1 MRSPYSRWATALALL
16 VGAPAFATAQAP
28 PTVYQVNSVADDS
41 NAQDAMPGDGVCADA
56 NDRCTLRAAVTEA
69 NYTSGVVYINLP
81 GQLPGGNSGAYT
93 LARVAPN
100 DVDDTFENANAFGDL
115 DIGLRQDSTA
125 ALFDS
130 LAIRGTGTPG
140 PSLTISPN
148 DRVVDIHGLSGAAV
162 SITRVTISGG
172 NSRPGK
178 NGSDAGVEGIDGV
191 DGADGGGIRI
201 TEGATVVLDQM
212 SINNNKTGSGGN
224 GASPSSGSGIKGG
237 GAGSG
242 GNGAGI
248 ANFGVL
254 TLSRSF
260 VAQNTTGDAGGPAS
274 GLQNGASGAD
284 GGDGG
289 AGGSGAGVY
298 NEGTLT
304 VEDVTITGNL
314 AGSPSA
320 GATGLGDGFT
330 GAEGE
335 GGAGGGL
342 ATVNGGTVTISGSLV
357 ADNTAGDDT
366 ENAKQPGSDLYDGS
380 IADDDEGGFGSDT
393 NAGPNPF
400 DSPGTFT
407 TEGYNLIGS
416 NNSVDGFFPASGGP
430 ASYNA
435 NDDIVGSGQEDDP
448 ARIDPMITG
457 ANRNETYAV
466 TAYVIGASSPAVDAG
481 DPARTD
487 STADGR
493 GFLRPVDGDGDGT
506 ARIDIGAFE
515 DDSQPLTAT
524 LVVNELDTITTPAG
538 EDDEAEFIEV
548 KNNGAFVAQLAD
560 YALVLFGPN
569 GSAYRSLNLQGEL
582 APGGVYT
589 IGDPGVMGVDRVA
602 FSGLSDDIVDND
614 GAIGLYRGKASD
626 YPVGAAAGQNAD
638 TRVDVLVYENTESG
652 SRIMDAGSL
661 ADAFGLSEDDIA
673 TGDDDGNSIQ
683 RNPDGSFS
691 AGAPTAGS
699 DGGDPDQNNFTGAI
713 IDSTV
718 PETVPAGGARFRIG
732 VEGTNN
738 FDSSQ
743 RFTIFLRLIRPDGS
757 QSIEFRG
764 EVKPRPGQTASA
776 NLPVRVRSQAA
787 AGTYTVQL
795 LVALGSADTPETLLD
810 EASFAKEGDALRSGP
825 IGKDDGVEVGEAAWA
840 YSSVDAEEEIAATA
854 FTVGTAYP
862 NPSTGRVQVDVRAGA
877 QQAVTAEVFDVLGRL
892 VQATAPVQASA
903 QGATRLE
910 VDGLAP
916 GLYLLRVTGTD
927 AQHTQRITVAR

>member
-1 MRSPYSRWATALALL
+1 MRTSLLSWVPALALAL
-16 VGAPAFATAQAP
+16 GAPALAAQS

-81 GQLPGGNSGAYT
+81 GQLAGGNSGAYT

-100 DVDDTFENANAFGDL
+100 DVDNTFENLNQYGDL

-148 DRVVDIHGLSGAAV
+148 DRVVDIHGLGDLAV
-162 SITRVTISGG
+162 SITRVTITGG

-178 NGSDAGVEGIDGV
+178 NGSDEGVDGIDGL

-212 SINNNKTGSGGN
+212 SINNNATGSGGN
-224 GASPSSGSGIKGG
+224 GSNPQSGEGVQG
-237 GAGSG
+237 GAAGDG
-242 GNGAGI
+242 GNGGGI

-254 TLSRSF
+254 TITRSF
-260 VAQNTTGDAGGPAS
+260 VAQNTAGDAGGPAG

-289 AGGSGAGVY
+289 AGGSGAGIY

-304 VEDVTITGNL
+304 VEDATVFGNL

-320 GATGLGDGFT
+320 GAAGLGDGVS

-335 GGAGGGL
+335 GGAGGGI
-342 ATVNGGTVTISGSLV
+342 ATVNGGTATLSGSIV
-357 ADNTAGDDT
+357 AGNTAGDDT

-400 DSPGTFT
+400 TAGTFVSD
-407 TEGYNLIGS
+407 GYNLIGS

-430 ASYNA
+430 DSYNA
-435 NDDIVGSGQEDDP
+435 NDDIVGSGQGDDP
-448 ARIDPMITG
+448 ARIDPAITG
-457 ANRNETYAV
+457 SNLNETYAV

-515 DDSQPLTAT
+515 DESQPLTAT
-524 LVVNELDTITTPAG
+524 LVVNELDSITPPSD
-538 EDDEAEFIEV
+538 EQDEAEFIEI
-548 KNNGAFVAQLAD
+548 KNDGAFVAQLAD
-560 YALVLFGPN
+560 YALVLYGPD

-582 APGGVYT
+582 APGDVYT
-589 IGDPGVMGVDRVA
+589 VSDPGVTGANQVA
-602 FSGLSDDIVDND
+602 FSGASDDIVDND
-614 GAIGLYRGKASD
+614 GAIGLYNGKASD

-652 SRIMDAGSL
+652 SRMMDAGSL
-661 ADAFGLSEDDIA
+661 ADAFNVSEDDIA

-683 RNPDGSFS
+683 RNPDGSYS
-691 AGAPTAGS
+691 AGPPTAGD
-699 DGGDPDQNNFTGAI
+699 DGGDPDQNNFTGRI
-713 IDSTV
+713 IDG
-718 PETVPAGGARFRIG
+718 TVPATIPEDGLRFRVG

-738 FDSSQ
+738 FEDGQ
-743 RFTIFLRLIRPDGS
+743 RFTVFIRLIRPDGS

-764 EVKPRPGQTASA
+764 EVKPRAGQTASA
-776 NLPVRVRSQAA
+776 NLPVRVRSRAA
-787 AGTYTVQL
+787 AGEYTVQF
-795 LVALGSADTPETLLD
+795 LVALGSAGTPETLLD
-810 EASFAKEGDALRSGP
+810 EATFVKEGDATRTGP
-825 IGKDDGVEVGEAAWA
+825 IGKDDGVEVGEAEWA
-840 YSSVDAEEEIAATA
+840 YSTVAEDEPAEPGLFA
-854 FTVGTAYP
+854 VSTAYP
-862 NPSTGRVQVDVRAGA
+862 NPSTGTVQIDVRVGDE
-877 QQAVTAEVFDVLGRL
+877 QVVRAEVFDVLGRL
-892 VQATAPVQASA
+892 VQTPAPVAVQRA
-903 QGATRLE
+903 ATVR
-910 VDGLAP
+910 VDGLSP
-916 GLYLLRVTGTD
+916 GLYVVRVRGERE
-927 AQHTQRITVAR
+927 QHTQRITVVR

>member
-1 MRSPYSRWATALALL
+1 MRTPLSRWAAALAVAL
-16 VGAPAFATAQAP
+16 GAPALAAQPA

-56 NDRCTLRAAVTEA
+56 NGRCTLRAAVTEA
-69 NYTSGVVYINLP
+69 NYTSGTVYINLP
-81 GQLPGGNSGAYT
+81 GQLAGGNSGAYT

-100 DVDDTFENANAFGDL
+100 DVDNTFEDANQFGDL

-140 PSLTISPN
+140 PSLTVSPN
-148 DRVVDIHGLSGAAV
+148 DRVVDIHGLGNIAV

-178 NGSDAGVEGIDGV
+178 NGSDAGVAGIDGL

-212 SINNNKTGSGGN
+212 SINNNATGSGGN
-224 GASPSSGSGIKGG
+224 GASPSSGPAAGG
-237 GAGSG
+237 AAGSG

-254 TLSRSF
+254 TIRRSF
-260 VAQNTTGDAGGPAS
+260 VAQNTAGDAGSAAAGIQAS
-274 GLQNGASGAD
+274 ASGAD

-289 AGGSGAGVY
+289 AGGSGAGIY

-304 VEDVTITGNL
+304 AEDVTVFGNL

-320 GATGLGDGFT
+320 GAAGQGDGAT

-335 GGAGGGL
+335 GGAGGGI
-342 ATVNGGTVTISGSLV
+342 ATVNGGTATLSGSLV
-357 ADNTAGDDT
+357 AGNTAGDDT

-407 TEGYNLIGS
+407 TEGYNLVGT

-430 ASYNA
+430 DAYNA
-435 NDDIVGSGQEDDP
+435 NNDIVGTGQQDDP
-448 ARIDPMITG
+448 SRIDPNVTG
-457 ANRNETYAV
+457 ANLNQTFAV
-466 TAYVIGASSPAVDAG
+466 TAYQIGASSPAVDAG

-493 GFLRPVDGDGDGT
+493 GFLRPADGDGDGQK
-506 ARIDIGAFE
+506 RIDIGAFE
-515 DDSQPLTAT
+515 RDSQPLTAT
-524 LVVNELDTITTPAG
+524 LVVNELDSITPPSG

-548 KNNGAFVAQLAD
+548 KNIGAFVAQLAD
-560 YALVLFGPN
+560 YALVLYGAD
-569 GSAYRSLNLQGEL
+569 GSAYRSINLQGEL

-589 IGDPGVMGVDRVA
+589 VGDPGVMGVDQAV
-602 FSGLSDDIVDND
+602 FSGLPDDVRDND
-614 GAIGLYRGKASD
+614 GAVGIYRGKASD

-652 SRIMDAGSL
+652 SRSMLDAGSL
-661 ADAFGLSEDDIA
+661 ADAFGQSEDDIA

-691 AGAPTAGS
+691 AGPPTAGA
-699 DGGDPDQNNFTGAI
+699 DGGDPDQNNFTGNIVDA
-713 IDSTV
+713 
-718 PETVPAGGARFRIG
+718 TVPASIPAGGERFRVGI
-732 VEGTNN
+732 EGTNN
-738 FDSSQ
+738 FEDGQ
-743 RFTIFLRLIRPDGS
+743 RFTVFLRLIRPDGS
-757 QSIEFRG
+757 QQIKFRG
-764 EVKPRPGQTASA
+764 EVKPRAGQTASA
-776 NLPVRVRSQAA
+776 NVPVRVRANA
-787 AGTYTVQL
+787 PAGEYTIQF
-795 LVALGSADTPETLLD
+795 LVALGSASTPETLLD
-810 EASFAKEGDALRSGP
+810 EATFTKEGDAARTGA
-825 IGKDDGVEVGEAAWA
+825 IGQDDGVEIGEAEWT
-840 YSSVDAEEEIAATA
+840 YSTVAEDEAADASTFA
-854 FTVGTAYP
+854 VGAAYP
-862 NPSTGRVQVDVRAGA
+862 NPSTGRVRVDVRVGTE
-877 QQAVTAEVFDVLGRL
+877 QAVTAEVFDVLGRL
-892 VQATAPVQASA
+892 VQVTVPTRASA
-903 QGATRLE
+903 QRATSLE
-910 VDGLAP
+910 IDGLAP
-916 GLYLLRVTGTD
+916 GFYLVRVSGTE
-927 AQHTQRITVAR
+927 AQHTQRITVAK